1 MKQKHQAHHS
11 TDGVHKQNRL
21 GSIWHK
27 THKHTSNKKTKSI
40 MHKHRSS
47 QVQRCRGALKS
58 AIEGAEWC
66 MGGGQEGPAAL
77 EHYTANLRPA
87 MLLPACTCP
96 PATPPPPPSSTSPP
110 PPSPIFLFRTIL
122 RSWLPP
128 LPLSPQLPLSRRRL
142 LFVDYPVSDG
152 AALIC
157 LAS

>member
-1 MKQKHQAHHS
+1 
-11 TDGVHKQNRL
+11 
-21 GSIWHK
+21 
-27 THKHTSNKKTKSI
+27 

-96 PATPPPPPSSTSPP
+96 PATPPPSPISPPSHLSSFPP
-110 PPSPIFLFRTIL
+110 PDRVHDNVHDDMNMSLIMH
-122 RSWLPP
+122 
-128 LPLSPQLPLSRRRL
+128 
-142 LFVDYPVSDG
+142 DHKPVHSYDQH
-152 AALIC
+152 IIPHDQ
-157 LAS
+157 

>member
-27 THKHTSNKKTKSI
+27 THKHTSKQDDKKYNAQTQKFTSAE
-40 MHKHRSS
+40 
-47 QVQRCRGALKS
+47 VQRSTKKCHWRSRVVYGR
-58 AIEGAEWC
+58 
-66 MGGGQEGPAAL
+66 GQEGPAAL

-87 MLLPACTCP
+87 MLLPACTCS